1 MRLDH
6 LLSKENRCP
15 LTRRGAEETYGTSCV
30 VVQFLGNGEAAG
42 GFGRITEVIRGEV
55 VRGFEVPKRWAE
67 LVGV

>member
-15 LTRRGAEETYGTSCV
+15 LTRRGAEETYGTDCV
-30 VVQFLGNGEAAG
+30 VVQFLGNGKVVTDL
-42 GFGRITEVIRGEV
+42 GRITEVIRGEV
-55 VRGFEVPKRWAE
+55 VRDFEVPKRWAE